1 MSDLCYATSQEAER
15 AFYDAF
21 ERADVDDMM
30 TVWADEDA
38 IVCIHPM
45 GPRHQGRDAVARS
58 WQQIFAGGAG
68 MRFDL
73 SEISTSADD
82 SLAVHCV
89 YENISHGEQIGQR
102 SRVLATNI
110 YKRTDRGWRMLVHHA
125 SPGSAPHPAREE
137 PHSTIH

>member
-1 MSDLCYATSQEAER
+1 MSNPGYATSLDAER

-21 ERADVDDMM
+21 ERADLDDMM
-30 TVWADEDA
+30 NVWADDDA
-38 IVCIHPM
+38 VVCIHPM
-45 GPRHQGRDAVARS
+45 GPRHEGRDAVARS

-68 MRFDL
+68 MRFAL
-73 SEISTSADD
+73 SEVSTNVVD

-89 YENISHGEQIGQR
+89 YENISYGAQLEQR

-110 YKRTDRGWRMLVHHA
+110 YKRTESGWRMLVHHA
-125 SPGSAPHPAREE
+125 SPGSAPQPAGEE